1 MKLVSSK
8 STRKTS
14 GGKKK
19 KQNKPIG
26 AAGVVCTA
34 LAVII
39 VLIAAVSIF
48 GSMRCATIL
57 PNVRVY
63 GVEVGGMSEKEARNA
78 IRAELESPDSGVR
91 LSFIGGAVM
100 ELTRSDAISTYDA
113 DGAAEAAWNF
123 GRRNGKVV
131 PLRFALSL
139 ISGSEL
145 YPDAAGRIDGDALR
159 AAISRKAAAVNS
171 ALVEGAYSVNGSSL
185 TIIKG
190 ATGVLMDEDEVYRI
204 VRTAFEQGE
213 TEVHYSPSENAPKP
227 LTVEDIYSMVCREAH
242 DAEFDDEFNVIK
254 SVEGLTFDIEKAR
267 ALYDASEDGAVIT
280 VTLTTFEP
288 DITTEELSALL
299 YRDTLAEWT
308 STLTNNETRST
319 NVELAAKA
327 VDGLILLPCEEFSF
341 NDVVGERTAERG
353 FGAAAAYVNGE
364 TVYEIG
370 GGICQV
376 SSSIYYC
383 SLIADMDIL
392 ARTCH
397 LYTAAY
403 VPLGMD
409 STVSWGGPEFKF
421 ANSSDYPVKIEA
433 RRDGNTLYCALYGT
447 KTTDEYIEM
456 SYEVVET
463 YKYDTV
469 YQEDESVS
477 PGHTKTKTSG
487 ITGYKVVTYK
497 SRFAAD
503 GTCISRDK
511 EAVSIYSK
519 RDQVVLVAPG
529 ELHLYDPNAKPPEES
544 SQPTPEAT
552 PVPTPTPTPTPEDTP
567 ASDTDIAWDM

>member
-8 STRKTS
+8 SSR
-14 GGKKK
+14 GKAKK
-19 KQNKPIG
+19 KQNKRNG
-26 AAGVVCTA
+26 AARTIGTVI
-34 LAVII
+34 AVII
-39 VLIAAVSIF
+39 VFIIAASIF
-48 GSMRCATIL
+48 GSLRCTTIL

-63 GVEVGGMSEKEARNA
+63 GVEVGGMSIQEAQAA
-78 IRAELESPDSGVR
+78 ISSRLEASDSGVR
-91 LSFIGGAVM
+91 LSFLGGAVM
-100 ELTRSDAISTYDA
+100 ELTRADTISGYDA
-113 DGAAEAAWNF
+113 AAAAEAAWSY
-123 GRRNGKVV
+123 GRRGEKVI
-131 PLRFALSL
+131 PLHFALSMVA
-139 ISGSEL
+139 GKEL
-145 YPDAAGRIDGDALR
+145 FPEAESINGDALR
-159 AAISRKAAAVNS
+159 LAISKKAATVNS

-204 VRTAFEQGE
+204 VRTAFERGE
-213 TEVHYSPSENAPKP
+213 TDVRYNPSENAPKP
-227 LTVEDIYSMVCREAH
+227 LTVEDIYSMVCREPH

-254 SVEGLTFDIEKAR
+254 SVDGLTFDMDKAR
-267 ALYDASEDGAVIT
+267 ALYDKSEDGAVIT
-280 VTLTTFEP
+280 VTLTTIEP
-288 DITTEELSALL
+288 DVTTEELSALL
-299 YRDTLAEWT
+299 YRDVLGQWT

-319 NVELAAKA
+319 NVELAANA
-327 VDGLILLPCEEFSF
+327 VNGVVLLPGEEFSF

-353 FGAAAAYVNGE
+353 FGAAAAYANGE

-383 SLIADMDIL
+383 GLIADMDIL

-421 ANSSDYPVKIEA
+421 SNSSDYPVKIEA
-433 RRDGNTLYCALYGT
+433 RRDGGTLYCALLGT

-456 SYEVVET
+456 SYEIVDT

-477 PGHTKTKTSG
+477 PGRTKTKTSG
-487 ITGYKVVTYK
+487 ITGYKVVSYK

-503 GTCISRDK
+503 GSLISRDK
-511 EAVSIYSK
+511 ESVSIYSK

-529 ELHLYDPNAKPPEES
+529 ELHLYVTEADPPKETAQPSPEPTPAPEE
-544 SQPTPEAT
+544 
-552 PVPTPTPTPTPEDTP
+552 TP
-567 ASDTDIAWDM
+567 ASDTDMIWET